1 MTEHLSAPI
10 KAEALDWIVRLQDA
24 DFDDWEAFDLWLA
37 ANPAHADAYH
47 AMAIADQDMADLLAT
62 PVSQPVIT
70 PVPER
75 RFAVGRRGWIGGA
88 LAASIAVVAGYSWL
102 IPSSTYV
109 VETPAGVRRT
119 VTMADGSRIEMNGGT
134 RLTMDRDRQRYA
146 MLDRGEAVFTV
157 IHDDARP
164 FRVDVGPATLLDAG
178 TVFNV
183 TRDAGITSVAVAEGA
198 VIYNPDQEAVSL
210 PAGRKLRAADGEDEL
225 TVGDTDPGTVA
236 SWREGR
242 LIYDGAP
249 LSLVAAD
256 LTRNLGVTV
265 TAAPDVAARTFRG
278 VIGFDGDQDRVMSR
292 IGPLLDVGTRRVQQ
306 GWILTAKTQ

>member
-1 MTEHLSAPI
+1 MTEHASDPI

-24 DFDDWEAFDLWLA
+24 DFDDWDMFDAWLA
-37 ANPAHADAYH
+37 ADPANADAYH
-47 AMAIADQDMADLLAT
+47 AMAIADQDMADLLAA
-62 PVSQPVIT
+62 PVSQPVIA
-70 PVPER
+70 PAPER
-75 RFAVGRRGWIGGA
+75 RFAVSRRGWIGGA
-88 LAASIAVVAGYSWL
+88 VAASIAVVAGYSWL
-102 IPSSTYV
+102 LPSPTYV

-119 VTMADGSRIEMNGGT
+119 VTMADDSRIEMNGGT

-157 IHDDARP
+157 IHDNARP
-164 FRVDVGPATLLDAG
+164 FRVDVGPATLLDVG

-183 TRDAGITSVAVAEGA
+183 ARDAGVTAVAVAEGA
-198 VIYNPDQEAVSL
+198 VIYNPDQEAISL
-210 PAGRKLRAADGEDEL
+210 PAGRMLRAADGEDEL
-225 TVGDTDPGTVA
+225 TVGDTDPSTVA
-236 SWREGR
+236 SWRNGR
-242 LIYDGAP
+242 LIYDGAS

-256 LTRNLGVTV
+256 LSRNLGVTV
-265 TAAPDVAARTFRG
+265 TASPDVAARTFRG